1 MRKAL
6 MIVGGLIVLL
16 IIAAVAIGFFVDA
29 DRFRP
34 AVEEQASQALGR
46 QVTIGKLKLALLSG
60 GVTADNL
67 AIADDARFSNKPFV
81 TAGSMSI
88 GVDLWALIFDRTLNV
103 RSFALHAPQLNLV
116 QNARGD
122 WNYATLG
129 QNGAQNDNL
138 KKAKSA
144 EAPAAKPEEKSAAPE
159 FSVGKFTLDD
169 GKVTIHRLATRRTSE
184 YSKLK
189 LEATGITKTAAIPF
203 EFSAAAPGGGTVTA
217 KGTFGPLAE
226 ESERTPM
233 SATVH
238 IRQLDIAATGF
249 FDPSS
254 TLKGLVDVDAEL
266 KNDGQRTDVD
276 ANIVGHKMCLAAG
289 CQPATTPIEM
299 KVKAGYL
306 LSNKL
311 ARLSNARIKVGAS
324 TADVTGTVNLKP
336 AKAQVNAL
344 VNAPRMKMNDVLG
357 ILPAMGVVLPPG
369 AKLEGG
375 TASVNATAVG
385 PADSLTIKGHVKVAD
400 TKVTGYDLGKK
411 MALVTQLT
419 GANVGKETAIQELS
433 SDILQ
438 TASGTRA
445 DNMVLIIPE
454 LGRVTGA
461 GTVSPK
467 NELNF
472 AMKAVV
478 DASKGA
484 MGKLNLAMGRSSQT
498 MTVPFHIKGTT
509 SDPKFIPDVG
519 ALPAAGLAG
528 AAAAAAGGKGLTG
541 QAGSGTQTG
550 TEEIKKRLG
559 GMLGNFGK

>member
-1 MRKAL
+1 MRKAM

-16 IIAAVAIGFFVDA
+16 VIAAVAVGFFVDA

-60 GVTADNL
+60 GVTADKL
-67 AIADDARFSNKPFV
+67 AIADDEHFSDKPFV

-88 GVDLWALIFDRTLNV
+88 GVDLWGLIFDRTLNV
-103 RSFALHAPQLNLV
+103 RSFTLHSPQVNLV
-116 QNARGD
+116 QNARGE

-129 QNGAQNDNL
+129 QKVPQNDNL
-138 KKAKSA
+138 NKVKSS
-144 EAPAAKPEEKSAAPE
+144 EAPAGKEPAEKSAAPE
-159 FSVGKFTLDD
+159 FSVAKFTLDD

-184 YSKLK
+184 YSKLN

-203 EFSAAAPGGGTVTA
+203 EFSAAAPGGGTITA

-233 SATVH
+233 SASIH

-249 FDPSS
+249 SDPSS

-311 ARLSNARIKVGAS
+311 AQLNNARIKVGGS
-324 TADVTGTVNLKP
+324 TANVTGTVNLKP
-336 AKAQVNAL
+336 AQPQVNAR
-344 VNAPRMKMNDVLG
+344 VDAPSMKVNDVLG

-375 TASVNATAVG
+375 TASVHATAVG

-419 GANVGKETAIQELS
+419 GAKVGKETPIQELS

-438 TASGTRA
+438 SSSGTQA
-445 DNMVLIIPE
+445 DNIVLIIPE

-461 GTVSPK
+461 GTVSPQ

-484 MGKLNLAMGRSSQT
+484 MGKLNLALGSSSQT

-528 AAAAAAGGKGLTG
+528 AAAGAKGLTG
-541 QAGSGTQTG
+541 QTGSGTQTG
-550 TEEIKKRLG
+550 TEEIKKGLG